1 MASIKLKGDT
11 SGEITISSPSVAG
24 TNTLE
29 LQATSGTLATTAQ
42 ASIGMKNLIIN
53 GNMQIAQRATNVT
66 GITTTGYRTV
76 DRFSQVVSSAG
87 TWTQTQSADAPTGA
101 GFYNSWE
108 INCTT
113 ANASLAAGA
122 FLIAN
127 HSIEGFNL
135 QQLGYGAAGAKTITL
150 SFWIKSNKT
159 GTYILGIY
167 RPTSGRQISTSY
179 SISVANTWEK
189 KTITIGGDTTGAITN
204 ANTEG
209 FRISWWLGA
218 GSNFSSGTLQTSW
231 GSLTSANRA
240 VGQVNL
246 ADSTANSVN
255 ITGVQLEV
263 GTVATPFENLQY
275 GQQLQLCQRYYERVV
290 SSLAQAALGDTY
302 ANTAGSPVPTI
313 NLAFKQTKRALPTMA
328 LVGTFTSSN
337 TQGVQQLFGGEN
349 TFSAYFLA
357 NAVGRSYF
365 FPLANS
371 GWSADSEL

>member
-1 MASIKLKGDT
+1 MTLQLN
-11 SGEITISSPSVAG
+11 G
-24 TNTLE
+24 TNGITYNDGS
-29 LQATSGTLATTAQ
+29 LQPSAPVG
-42 ASIGMKNLIIN
+42 KNLIIN
-53 GNMQIAQRATNVT
+53 GNMNIAQRATNVT

-263 GTVATPFENLQY
+263 NTTATPFEHLQY
-275 GQQLQLCQRYYERVV
+275 GQQLALCQRYFEVV
-290 SSLAQAALGDTY
+290 ITNDGNGFYGTPG
-302 ANTAGSPVPTI
+302 AGTDVGYSNYFYQT
-313 NLAFKQTKRALPTMA
+313 TKRAAPTVALAAGGTLPTVQVSGQSGFSSYA
-328 LVGTFTSSN
+328 SAGVYARINGGTTIS
-337 TQGVQQLFGGEN
+337 
-349 TFSAYFLA
+349 
-357 NAVGRSYF
+357 
-365 FPLANS
+365 
-371 GWSADSEL
+371 SEL

>member
-1 MASIKLKGDT
+1 MTLQLN
-11 SGEITISSPSVAG
+11 G
-24 TNTLE
+24 TNGITYNDGS
-29 LQATSGTLATTAQ
+29 LQPSAPVG
-42 ASIGMKNLIIN
+42 KNLIIN
-53 GNMQIAQRATNVT
+53 GNMNIAQRATNVT

-263 GTVATPFENLQY
+263 NTTATPFEHLQY
-275 GQQLQLCQRYYERVV
+275 GQQLALCQRYFEVV
-290 SSLAQAALGDTY
+290 ITNDGNGFYGTPG
-302 ANTAGSPVPTI
+302 AGSDVGYSNYFYQT
-313 NLAFKQTKRALPTMA
+313 TKRAAPTVALAAGGTLPTVQVSGQSGFSSYA
-328 LVGTFTSSN
+328 SAGVYARINGGTTIS
-337 TQGVQQLFGGEN
+337 
-349 TFSAYFLA
+349 
-357 NAVGRSYF
+357 
-365 FPLANS
+365 
-371 GWSADSEL
+371 SEL

>member
-1 MASIKLKGDT
+1 M
-11 SGEITISSPSVAG
+11 SVAING
-24 TNTLE
+24 TNGITYNDGS
-29 LQATSGTLATTAQ
+29 LQPSAPVG
-42 ASIGMKNLIIN
+42 KNLIIN
-53 GNMQIAQRATNVT
+53 GNMNIAQRATNVT

-263 GTVATPFENLQY
+263 NTTATPFEHLQY
-275 GQQLQLCQRYYERVV
+275 GQQLALCQRYFEVV
-290 SSLAQAALGDTY
+290 ITNDGNGFYGTPG
-302 ANTAGSPVPTI
+302 AGSDVGYSNYFYQT
-313 NLAFKQTKRALPTMA
+313 TKRAAPTVALAAGGTLPTVQVSGQSGFSSYA
-328 LVGTFTSSN
+328 SAGVYARINGGTTIS
-337 TQGVQQLFGGEN
+337 
-349 TFSAYFLA
+349 
-357 NAVGRSYF
+357 
-365 FPLANS
+365 
-371 GWSADSEL
+371 SEL

>member
-1 MASIKLKGDT
+1 MTLQLN
-11 SGEITISSPSVAG
+11 G
-24 TNTLE
+24 TNGITYNDGS
-29 LQATSGTLATTAQ
+29 LQPSAPVG
-42 ASIGMKNLIIN
+42 KNLIIN
-53 GNMQIAQRATNVT
+53 GNMNIAQRATNVT

-218 GSNFSSGTLQTSW
+218 GSNFSSGALQTSW
-231 GSLTSANRA
+231 GTLTSATRA

-246 ADSTANSVN
+246 ADAVSNYFS
-255 ITGVQLEV
+255 ITGVQLEAN
-263 GTVATPFENLQY
+263 TTATPFEYLQY
-275 GQQLQLCQRYYERVV
+275 TTQLQLCQRYFEKSYSIGVAPTT
-290 SSLAQAALGDTY
+290 STALG
-302 ANTAGSPVPTI
+302 SVS
-313 NLAFKQTKRALPTMA
+313 L
-328 LVGTFTSSN
+328 FTSS
-337 TQGVQQLFGGEN
+337 T
-349 TFSAYFLA
+349 
-357 NAVGRSYF
+357 
-365 FPLANS
+365 ANS
-371 GWSADSEL
+371 YMVGSRPFVVSKRAAPTITIYSPSGTAGTIADGNTTNLAAGAANQIGTAGFALQNTSGGVITPAGNLIYFHFTASAEL

>member
-1 MASIKLKGDT
+1 MTLQLN
-11 SGEITISSPSVAG
+11 G
-24 TNTLE
+24 TNGITYNDGS
-29 LQATSGTLATTAQ
+29 LQPSAPVG
-42 ASIGMKNLIIN
+42 KNLIIN
-53 GNMQIAQRATNVT
+53 GNMNIAQRATSVT

-263 GTVATPFENLQY
+263 NTTATPFEHLQY
-275 GQQLQLCQRYYERVV
+275 GQQLALCQRYFEVV
-290 SSLAQAALGDTY
+290 ITNDGNGFYGTPG
-302 ANTAGSPVPTI
+302 AGSDVGYSNYFYQT
-313 NLAFKQTKRALPTMA
+313 TKRAAPTVALAAGGTLPTVQVSGQSGFSSYA
-328 LVGTFTSSN
+328 SAGVYARINGGTTIS
-337 TQGVQQLFGGEN
+337 
-349 TFSAYFLA
+349 
-357 NAVGRSYF
+357 
-365 FPLANS
+365 
-371 GWSADSEL
+371 SEL

>member
-1 MASIKLKGDT
+1 M
-11 SGEITISSPSVAG
+11 SVAING
-24 TNTLE
+24 TNGITYNDGS
-29 LQATSGTLATTAQ
+29 LQPSAPVG
-42 ASIGMKNLIIN
+42 KNLIIN
-53 GNMQIAQRATNVT
+53 GDMNIAQRGTNVT
-66 GITTTGYRTV
+66 GITTTGYYTV

-127 HSIEGFNL
+127 HAIEGFNL

-189 KTITIGGDTTGAITN
+189 KTITIPGDTSGTITN

-218 GSNFSSGTLQTSW
+218 GSLFSSGTLNTSW
-231 GSLTSANRA
+231 GANVSANRA

-246 ADSTANSVN
+246 ADSTSNYIN

-263 GTVATPFENLQY
+263 NTTATPFEHLQY
-275 GQQLQLCQRYYERVV
+275 GQQLALCQRYFWKWTERH
-290 SSLAQAALGDTY
+290 AFCAMAAYST
-302 ANTAGSPVPTI
+302 TAIYGAFVYPTTMRAAPTWTGS
-313 NLAFKQTKRALPTMA
+313 
-328 LVGTFTSSN
+328 
-337 TQGVQQLFGGEN
+337 
-349 TFSAYFLA
+349 A
-357 NAVGRSYF
+357 NAD
-365 FPLANS
+365 LIILMNS
-371 GWSADSEL
+371 ASVTASSFAVEIITTNSARIKIVPSSSRIQGQAGWLETVSGATKYIQADAEL